1 MSVAAQVEYE
11 SRVRIKYGG
20 LALFAAVMLVGSQ
33 LLQLSGPHASVDELT
48 LDLIYANKRE
58 TIDILGALMDMAG
71 LISVGV
77 VLNWLFVVSR
87 ARNPGMKPATR
98 WLVVIGAGLSGVM
111 AILYTVVVA
120 SKAHTFV
127 TTGTQ
132 GYPQANSLTDSGSV
146 ELLPLLLQLG
156 TLLLTLGCIWTSLN
170 MMRVG
175 LVTKLVG
182 YVGIVAGALFLFPIG
197 ALVPVIQG
205 FWFAALAVTLA
216 ARWPS
221 GDPPAWQQGV
231 AVAWP
236 SSGRGVPGPAEQ
248 RSRPS
253 RAQRRKISDRDVLA
267 AVEPRNGNGNG
278 AGAPSP
284 STSSGKR
291 KRRRK

>member
-11 SRVRIKYGG
+11 SQVRIKYAA
-20 LALFAAVMLVGSQ
+20 LAFFAALMLVGSQ
-33 LLQLSGPHASVDELT
+33 LLQLSGPHSSVDELT
-48 LDLIYANKRE
+48 LDLIYANKRG
-58 TIDILGALMDMAG
+58 TIDLIGAVLDMLG

-87 ARNPGMKPATR
+87 ARNPGMKVATR
-98 WLVVIGAGLSGVM
+98 WLVVMGAALSAVM
-111 AILYTVVVA
+111 AIAYTVVVA

-127 TTGTQ
+127 TTGSQ
-132 GYPQANSLTDSGSV
+132 GYPEANNLTKAGVV

-175 LVTKLVG
+175 LVTRMVG

-197 ALVPVIQG
+197 ALVPLIQG
-205 FWFAALAVTLA
+205 YWLAAIAITLA

-221 GDPPAWQQGV
+221 GDPPAWARGE
-231 AVAWP
+231 AVAWASNMKLP
-236 SSGRGVPGPAEQ
+236 PGPAEQ

-253 RAQRRKISDRDVLA
+253 RAERRKISDQDVLA
-267 AVEPRNGNGNG
+267 AVEPDHDR
-278 AGAPSP
+278 PSP

-291 KRRRK
+291 KRKRK